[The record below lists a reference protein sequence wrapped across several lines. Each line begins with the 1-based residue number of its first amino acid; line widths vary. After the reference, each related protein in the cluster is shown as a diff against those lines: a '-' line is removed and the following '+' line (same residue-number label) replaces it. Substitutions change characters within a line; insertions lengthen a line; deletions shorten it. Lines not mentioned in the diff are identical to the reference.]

1 MAWLSLI
8 QLIKYRRYLIVAG
21 NVAIIPAAYLGAF
34 LLRFDLRIPGQY
46 WNVFLSTVPFVLI
59 ARLVV
64 FHFFGL
70 YRGYWRHVSMRDLVD
85 LVMATTVSSGV
96 FLAALFLLKALPG
109 LPRSILA
116 LDWLMMVFLSGGL
129 RFAARWIGEGRLS
142 FRPDEGKR
150 TLVIGAGES
159 AAWLLRQPLHDG
171 RDTLLVVGLFDDN
184 PDTHGRSLHGVPVV
198 GDCAHLET
206 HVARY
211 RAELLVIAVPSATGE
226 QIRRIVALCEATGID
241 FKIVPTLRELLA
253 GQARINQL
261 REVSVQDLLGRDP
274 VSMDLEA
281 LRDLSGRCVLVTGG
295 AGSIGSELARQ
306 IAGYRPSKLVLL
318 DQAESPLYY
327 IHRELVDTYP
337 DVEVVPLIAD
347 ITDPIRVEGAFATF
361 RPDYVFHAAAYK
373 HVPLLEA
380 NRIEAAKN
388 NVLGTLYVAEAA
400 AQSGTKRFVLIS
412 TDKAVNPTSMLGAT
426 KRAAERVVLELASL
440 NESATDFRAVRF
452 GNVLGSEGSVIPV
465 FKRQIAAGG
474 PITVTHP
481 EVERYFMTIPEAVQL
496 VLQAGVIPEA
506 AGRICM
512 LEMGESM
519 SILDLAEELISLSG
533 LVPYQDIDIVFT
545 GLRPGEKMR
554 EELVG
559 ENESTISTSIEKIRI
574 VQCPNGNGF
583 DLADGLE
590 RLRAAIRSGRAPAVD
605 RALAPLVPEYAP
617 WCPPVADAVERS
629 SFDGKR
635 DGRMAE
641 PSVSSAASVPGGG
654 SS

>member
-1 MAWLSLI
+1 MAWLSPT
-8 QLIKYRRYLIVAG
+8 QLIKYRRSIIVAG
-21 NVAIIPAAYLGAF
+21 NIAIIPAAYLGAF
-34 LLRFDLRIPGQY
+34 LLRFDFRIPGQY
-46 WNVFLSTVPFVLI
+46 WNVFLSTVPFVLM

-64 FHFFGL
+64 FHYFGL

-85 LVMATTVSSGV
+85 LVAAATVSSGV
-96 FLAALFLLKALPG
+96 FLGALFLLKALPE
-109 LPRSILA
+109 LPRSILL
-116 LDWLMMVFLSGGL
+116 LDWLMIVFLSGGL
-129 RFAARWIGEGRLS
+129 RFAARWIREGRLS
-142 FRPDEGKR
+142 LRPDEGKR

-171 RDTLLVVGLFDDN
+171 RDELLVVGLVDDDPN
-184 PDTHGRSLHGVPVV
+184 THGRSLHGVPVV

-206 HVARY
+206 HAVRY

-226 QIRRIVALCEATGID
+226 QIRRIVAQCEVTGVD

-253 GQARINQL
+253 GRARINQL

-281 LRDLSGRCVLVTGG
+281 LHDLADRCVLVTGG

-306 IAGYRPSKLVLL
+306 IAGYRPRKLVLL

-327 IHRELVDTYP
+327 VHRELVDTYP
-337 DVEVVPLIAD
+337 DVDVVPLIAD
-347 ITDPIRVEGAFATF
+347 ITDPVRVESAFATF
-361 RPDYVFHAAAYK
+361 RPEYVFHAAAYK
-373 HVPLLEA
+373 HVPLLES

-388 NVLGTLYVAEAA
+388 NVLGTLFVAEAA
-400 AQSGTKRFVLIS
+400 VQHGTKRFVLIS

-440 NESATDFRAVRF
+440 GKSDTDFRAVRF

-545 GLRPGEKMR
+545 GLRPGEKLR

-559 ENESTISTSIEKIRI
+559 ENESTISTSIEKIHI
-574 VQCPNGNGF
+574 VQCPNGNGV
-583 DLADGLE
+583 DLSVGME
-590 RLRAAIRSGRAPAVD
+590 RLHAAIRSGEAPNVD

-617 WCPPVADAVERS
+617 WCPPVADAVGPTAT
-629 SFDGKR
+629 DGGR
-635 DGRMAE
+635 DRLTSE
-641 PSVSSAASVPGGG
+641 SSVPSMASAPGGD
-654 SS
+654 SA